1 MSIIC
6 REYAASL
13 IEFARG
19 GPLETW
25 ERDAL
30 LVHLDSC
37 ADCARQLAQ
46 QRAFDRSIRDL
57 ASDVLLAD
65 SAIEVGVL
73 AEFDR
78 VKAVQP
84 IRKQR
89 SRWFVAA
96 ALAAAILLAA
106 FWTLR
111 SKPVVQTSE
120 EEPFLTIP
128 YTIPLA
134 PEERADVV
142 RMRIP
147 VAALM
152 SVGFHVQ
159 TSDPSAVVDA
169 DVLVSQ
175 DGRARAIRALNLVNV
190 S

>member
-1 MSIIC
+1 VSIIC
-6 REYAASL
+6 WEYAANL

-30 LVHLDSC
+30 LVHLDGC
-37 ADCARQLAQ
+37 PDCARQLGE
-46 QRAFDRSIRDL
+46 QRAFERSIRELTSENLPVD
-57 ASDVLLAD
+57 A
-65 SAIEVGVL
+65 AIEARVL

-78 VKAVQP
+78 VKAVRP
-84 IRKQR
+84 IRQER

-96 ALAAAILLAA
+96 ALAAALLLAA

-111 SKPVVQTSE
+111 SKPVVQIAE
-120 EEPFLTIP
+120 EEQFFTIP

-147 VAALM
+147 VAALR

-159 TSDPSAVVDA
+159 GSDPSAIVDA

-175 DGRARAIRALNLVNV
+175 DGRARAIRALDLINMN
-190 S
+190 

>member
-30 LVHLDSC
+30 LLHLDGC
-37 ADCARQLAQ
+37 ADCTRRLED
-46 QRAFDRSIRDL
+46 QRAFDRSIRDFQ
-57 ASDVLLAD
+57 SEVLPPDAT
-65 SAIEVGVL
+65 IEARVL

-78 VKAVQP
+78 AKTVRPMRQE
-84 IRKQR
+84 R
-89 SRWFVAA
+89 SRWFLAA
-96 ALAAAILLAA
+96 ALAAALFLAA
-106 FWTLR
+106 FWTLASR
-111 SKPVVQTSE
+111 PVVQTAE

-147 VAALM
+147 VAVLM

-159 TSDPSAVVDA
+159 SSDPSAVVDA
-169 DVLVSQ
+169 EVLISQ

-190 S
+190 N